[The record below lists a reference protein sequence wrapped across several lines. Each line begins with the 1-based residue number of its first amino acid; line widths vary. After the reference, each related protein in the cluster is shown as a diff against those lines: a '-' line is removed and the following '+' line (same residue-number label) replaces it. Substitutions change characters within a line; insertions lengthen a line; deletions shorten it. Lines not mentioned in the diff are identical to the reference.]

1 MATLG
6 QADRLLRDHDVVW
19 RAIDLIGQ
27 SPLPSNKCNMD
38 CFKELGDGIPR
49 RLRQQLQFI
58 VDIDRLKSV
67 LRRSYLIDNDRHENS
82 AEHSWHLAVAAMLL
96 AEHAKE
102 AIDVSKVIQ
111 LVLVHDLVEID
122 AGDTFIYDDA
132 ANAGKAAREQA
143 AANRLF
149 GLLPEDQAQSFMG
162 LWREFED
169 RQTAEAKFAFAL
181 DRLLPILHNVFTQGR
196 SWKEHGI
203 RQEQAL
209 TKNRPIEDGSPVL
222 WQAVESLISQTLAK

>member
-1 MATLG
+1 MNLELRTLNFE
-6 QADRLLRDHDVVW
+6 RFE
-19 RAIDLIGQ
+19 
-27 SPLPSNKCNMD
+27 S
-38 CFKELGDGIPR
+38 IPE
-49 RLRQQLQFI
+49 RLRRQLEFI
-58 VDIDRLKSV
+58 LEIDRLKSV
-67 LRRSYLIDNDRHENS
+67 LRQSYLIDNDRHENS
-82 AEHSWHLAVAAMLL
+82 AEHSWHLAVAAMVL

-102 AIDVSKVIQ
+102 RIDVSKVIR

-132 ANAGKAAREQA
+132 GNVGKAEREQK

-149 GLLPEDQAQSFMG
+149 GVLPQEQGQTFMA

-169 RQTAEAKFAFAL
+169 RQTPDAKFAFAL
-181 DRLLPILHNVFTQGR
+181 DRLMPILHNVFTQGR

-209 TKNRPIEDGSPVL
+209 AKNRPIEDGSPVL
-222 WQAVESLISQTLAK
+222 WQAVESLITQTLAK

>member
-1 MATLG
+1 LNLE
-6 QADRLLRDHDVVW
+6 RCV
-19 RAIDLIGQ
+19 
-27 SPLPSNKCNMD
+27 P
-38 CFKELGDGIPR
+38 E
-49 RLRQQLQFI
+49 RLRRQLEFI
-58 VDIDRLKSV
+58 LEIDRLKGV
-67 LRRSYLIDNDRHENS
+67 LRQSYLIDSDRHENS
-82 AEHSWHLAVAAMLL
+82 AEHSWHLAVAAMVL

-102 AIDVSKVIQ
+102 RIDVSKVIR

-132 ANAGKAAREQA
+132 GNVGKAAREQK

-149 GLLPEDQAQSFMG
+149 GVLPEDQGQTFLA

-169 RQTAEAKFAFAL
+169 RQTPEAKFAFAL
-181 DRLLPILHNVFTQGR
+181 DRLMPVLHNVFTQGG

-209 TKNRPIEDGSPVL
+209 AKNRPIEDGSPIL
-222 WQAVESLISQTLAK
+222 WQAVESLITQTLAK

>member
-1 MATLG
+1 VSNIELRALNVELRTLNLE
-6 QADRLLRDHDVVW
+6 RCV
-19 RAIDLIGQ
+19 
-27 SPLPSNKCNMD
+27 P
-38 CFKELGDGIPR
+38 E
-49 RLRQQLQFI
+49 RLRRQLEFI
-58 VDIDRLKSV
+58 LEIDRLKGV
-67 LRRSYLIDNDRHENS
+67 LRQSYLIDSDRHENS
-82 AEHSWHLAVAAMLL
+82 AEHSWHLAVAAMVL

-102 AIDVSKVIQ
+102 RIDVSKVIR

-132 ANAGKAAREQA
+132 GNVGKAAREQK

-149 GLLPEDQAQSFMG
+149 GVLPEDQGQTFMA

-169 RQTAEAKFAFAL
+169 RQTPEAKFAFAL
-181 DRLLPILHNVFTQGR
+181 DRLMPVLHNVFTQGG

-209 TKNRPIEDGSPVL
+209 AKNRPIEDGSPIL
-222 WQAVESLISQTLAK
+222 WQAVESLITQTLAK